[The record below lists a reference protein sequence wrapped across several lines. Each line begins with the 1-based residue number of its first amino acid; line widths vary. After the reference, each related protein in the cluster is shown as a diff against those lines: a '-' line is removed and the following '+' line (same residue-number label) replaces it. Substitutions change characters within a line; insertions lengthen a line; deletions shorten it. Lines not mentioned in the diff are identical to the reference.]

1 MCVSDKGSGRSDE
14 GGRKL
19 FVAPAIEIPLLCLVR
34 PECARTH
41 THNSKSESVSCYRKR
56 VADFR
61 PGVGMHLS
69 AAADMQTHMQTFN
82 IQKKGKY
89 KLPKLIKRVT

>member
-69 AAADMQTHMQTFN
+69 AANTHTQTFN
-82 IQKKGKY
+82 IQTEVKKKE